1 MVHKVVALCLGLCYW
16 LLGLGGTPPL
26 LHDAPVACGGHLHA
40 GASHPQGY
48 EAVLGPHE
56 ARHMIAIRRL
66 FNPARGSVWHDGLS
80 CASGII
86 SAWRLAR
93 LPYIVMLAILPC
105 MVQLCT
111 LYVSGIESIIK
122 PPITSNPTLTHS
134 DYTQIRATCTKY
146 RDHCCTQGSAPCW
159 DPVPGGG
166 YELVPAK
173 IEFGNFKFSTQVN
186 FKNPP

>member
-16 LLGLGGTPPL
+16 LLGLGGTPLP
-26 LHDAPVACGGHLHA
+26 LHDALIDCGGQFHA
-40 GASHPQGY
+40 GASHPQSY
-48 EAVLGPHE
+48 KAVLRPHE

-93 LPYIVMLAILPC
+93 LPYIVMLTILPC
-105 MVQLCT
+105 IVQLGT
-111 LYVSGIESIIK
+111 LYGSGNESIIK

-146 RDHCCTQGSAPCW
+146 RDHWPAGSIDGPGSAAPAAA
-159 DPVPGGG
+159 VPRVGTR
-166 YELVPAK
+166 VPRYLNLGTS
-173 IEFGNFKFSTQVN
+173 IVS
-186 FKNPP
+186 

>member
-1 MVHKVVALCLGLCYW
+1 MTVGCSRPTGPRTNLVNSVVASQRCPWGVPRGTQSCGAVSGPV
-16 LLGLGGTPPL
+16 LLATGPRGDALP
-26 LHDAPVACGGHLHA
+26 LHDALIDCGGQFHA
-40 GASHPQGY
+40 GASHPQSY
-48 EAVLGPHE
+48 KAVLRPHE

-105 MVQLCT
+105 MIQLCT
-111 LYVSGIESIIK
+111 LYDSGIESIIK
-122 PPITSNPTLTHS
+122 PPITSNRTLTHS

-146 RDHCCTQGSAPCW
+146 RDHWVA
-159 DPVPGGG
+159 G
-166 YELVPAK
+166 YRRPRR
-173 IEFGNFKFSTQVN
+173 
-186 FKNPP
+186 

>member
-16 LLGLGGTPPL
+16 LLGLGGTPSP
-26 LHDAPVACGGHLHA
+26 LHDALIDCGGQFHA
-40 GASHPQGY
+40 GASHPQSY
-48 EAVLGPHE
+48 KAVLRPHE
-56 ARHMIAIRRL
+56 ARHMIAIRIPLGQR
-66 FNPARGSVWHDGLS
+66 RHDGFKS

-111 LYVSGIESIIK
+111 LYDSGIESIIK

-146 RDHCCTQGSAPCW
+146 RDHWVA
-159 DPVPGGG
+159 G
-166 YELVPAK
+166 YRRPRR
-173 IEFGNFKFSTQVN
+173 
-186 FKNPP
+186 